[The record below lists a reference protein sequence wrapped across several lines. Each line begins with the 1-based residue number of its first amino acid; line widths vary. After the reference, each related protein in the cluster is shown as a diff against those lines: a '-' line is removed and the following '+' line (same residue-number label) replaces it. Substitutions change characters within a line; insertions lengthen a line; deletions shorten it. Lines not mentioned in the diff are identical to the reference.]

1 MSIEFLGIHVFSS
14 SFVSAVFELG
24 NKFYVL
30 RGAEGEKGSKL
41 YNNPGSS
48 LLRGMGGSPPP
59 VKYLLIW
66 SHHLEKSLPPQPS
79 FNSLPT
85 KSHFPL
91 PNRYKFS
98 SYTPINLPILAVVIA
113 PLPLFI

>member
-66 SHHLEKSLPPQPS
+66 SLPPQPS
-79 FNSLPT
+79 FSSLPT
-85 KSHFPL
+85 KSHFPH

-98 SYTPINLPILAVVIA
+98 SYTPINLSILAVVIA

>member
-48 LLRGMGGSPPP
+48 LLRGMGEAPHQSNIYSFGPTTWKNPSPPSQ
-59 VKYLLIW
+59 VLIL
-66 SHHLEKSLPPQPS
+66 SPPKVTSPS
-79 FNSLPT
+79 
-85 KSHFPL
+85 
-91 PNRYKFS
+91 
-98 SYTPINLPILAVVIA
+98 PIDTNFQVI
-113 PLPLFI
+113 PQ

>member
-30 RGAEGEKGSKL
+30 KGAEGEKGSKL

-66 SHHLEKSLPPQPS
+66 SHHLEKSLPPSQVLILSPPKVTSPS
-79 FNSLPT
+79 QIDTNFQ
-85 KSHFPL
+85 
-91 PNRYKFS
+91 
-98 SYTPINLPILAVVIA
+98 VI
-113 PLPLFI
+113 PQ